1 MATVSFYFDCSSA
14 ASYLASVRLAE
25 TALRTAATIDW
36 RPVLPGDLPPPAPVG
51 DAEARYTRK
60 DLADW
65 ATFCGVNL
73 MPDAVPAAPAKAAAC
88 FIASLAGHPRQ
99 RAAVEAWFG
108 SVHYGRGPDPD
119 AMAVAAGCEPRAVA
133 AAGADAG
140 VRAQLTANAQEFLA
154 LGGFRTPAFVVA
166 GALFVGHERL
176 SLVELALTQASERRI
191 VPPGAHSQVV
201 AVPPAAP

>member
-1 MATVSFYFDCSSA
+1 VATVSFYFDCSTA

-36 RPVLPGDLPPPAPVG
+36 RPVLPGDLPPAAPAG
-51 DAEARYTRK
+51 EAEARYARK

-65 ATFCGVNL
+65 ATFCGVKL
-73 MPDAVPAAPAKAAAC
+73 VPDAAPAGPAEAAAC
-88 FIASLAGHPRQ
+88 FIASLAGDPRQ

-108 SVHYGRGPDPD
+108 SIHYGGGPDPD
-119 AMAVAAGCEPRAVA
+119 AMAAAAGREPAAVA
-133 AAGADAG
+133 AAGADPQA
-140 VRAQLTANAQEFLA
+140 RARLAANGRELQA
-154 LGGFRTPAFVVA
+154 LGGWRTPAFVVA
-166 GALFVGHERL
+166 GSLFVGHERL

-201 AVPPAAP
+201 AGPPAAP